1 MTRFWLQNAIVGLGA
16 GACAALLLSAQSRSA
31 LALLLYSLAA
41 LPILIAAI
49 GWTHWAGLLA
59 GIVAA
64 LGIAPAFGPANAF
77 GVLFGV
83 GLPAWWLGYLTLLAR
98 PDTTT
103 GELEW
108 YPPGRLLLWCA
119 VLGALA
125 MATSLIDL
133 VSGDATFLQTLR
145 QLVRQL
151 LRAQMQIPEGQP
163 LVIPGTDNPE
173 RLVDVLV
180 VLMAPIGA
188 LFSTLIEMV
197 DLWLAARILR
207 ISGRLKRPW
216 PDLAAMRLP
225 TATPLALAAALAAS
239 FVSGVPG
246 FVAALLA
253 GSLLFAYAVI
263 GFAVMHDITRHLHGR
278 VVMLI
283 GMYATVIVLVWPI
296 LLMGLLGLV
305 DTALDLRGR
314 VAAARGPP
322 APLA

>member
-1 MTRFWLQNAIVGLGA
+1 MTRFWLQNAMVGLGA
-16 GACAALLLSAQSRSA
+16 GVCAALLLSAQSRSA
-31 LALLLYSLAA
+31 LALLFYSLAA

-49 GWTHWAGLLA
+49 GWSHWAGLFA
-59 GIVAA
+59 AVVAA
-64 LGIAPAFGPANAF
+64 LGIAPAFGPSSAF

-98 PDTTT
+98 TDAAT

-125 MATSLIDL
+125 MATSLVDL
-133 VSGDATFLQTLR
+133 LSGDATFLQTLR
-145 QLVRQL
+145 ALVRRL
-151 LRAQMQIPEGQP
+151 LRAQLQIPQGQP
-163 LVIPGTDNPE
+163 LVVPGTDNPE
-173 RLVDVLV
+173 RLVDILV
-180 VLMAPIGA
+180 ILMAPVGA
-188 LFSTLIEMV
+188 LFSTLIEML

-225 TATPLALAAALAAS
+225 GATPLALAAALGAS
-239 FVSGVPG
+239 FISGVPG
-246 FVAALLA
+246 FVAALFA

-263 GFAVMHDITRHLHGR
+263 GFAVMHDITRHLNGR
-278 VVMLI
+278 AVMLI
-283 GMYATVIVLVWPI
+283 GMYATVIVLIWPI
-296 LLMGLLGLV
+296 VLMGLLGLL
-305 DTALDLRGR
+305 DTALDLRTR

-322 APLA
+322 SPLA

>member
-1 MTRFWLQNAIVGLGA
+1 MTRLWLQNAIVGLGA

-31 LALLLYSLAA
+31 LALVLYALAA

-49 GWTHWAGLLA
+49 GWSHWAGLLA
-59 GIVAA
+59 AIVAA
-64 LGIAPAFGPANAF
+64 LGIAPLFGPSNAF
-77 GVLFGV
+77 GVLFGI

-98 PDTTT
+98 PDAAT

-119 VLGALA
+119 ILGALA

-133 VSGDATFLQTLR
+133 ASGDATFLQTLR

-151 LRAQMQIPEGQP
+151 LRAQLQIPQGQP
-163 LVIPGTDNPE
+163 LVVPGTDNPE

-188 LFSTLIEMV
+188 LFSTLIEML
-197 DLWLAARILR
+197 DLWLAARVLR

-225 TATPLALAAALAAS
+225 ATTPVALAAALAAS
-239 FVSGVPG
+239 FVSGIPG

-263 GFAVMHDITRHLHGR
+263 GFAVMHDITRHLNGR
-278 VVMLI
+278 AVMLI
-283 GMYATVIVLVWPI
+283 GMYATVVVLIWPI
-296 LLMGLLGLV
+296 VLMGLLGLV

>member
-1 MTRFWLQNAIVGLGA
+1 MTRFWLQNAMIGA
-16 GACAALLLSAQSRSA
+16 GAGVCAALLLSVQSRSA

-49 GWTHWAGLLA
+49 GWSHWAGLVA
-59 GIVAA
+59 AIVAA
-64 LGIAPAFGPANAF
+64 LGIAAAFGPSNAF

-83 GLPAWWLGYLTLLAR
+83 ALPAWWLGYLTLLAR
-98 PDTTT
+98 
-103 GELEW
+103 
-108 YPPGRLLLWCA
+108 A
-119 VLGALA
+119 
-125 MATSLIDL
+125 
-133 VSGDATFLQTLR
+133 VSGDATFLETLR

-188 LFSTLIEMV
+188 LFSTLIEML

-225 TATPLALAAALAAS
+225 ATTPLALAAALAAS
-239 FVSGVPG
+239 FASGVPG
-246 FVAALLA
+246 FVAALVA

-278 VVMLI
+278 AVMLI
-283 GMYATVIVLVWPI
+283 GMYTTVIVLIWPV

>member
-1 MTRFWLQNAIVGLGA
+1 MTRFWLQNAMVGLGA
-16 GACAALLLSAQSRSA
+16 GACTALLLSAQSRSA
-31 LALLLYSLAA
+31 LGLLFYSLAA

-49 GWTHWAGLLA
+49 GWTHWAGL
-59 GIVAA
+59 IAA
-64 LGIAPAFGPANAF
+64 LVTVVGIAPAYGSSSAF

-83 GLPAWWLGYLTLLAR
+83 ALPAWWLGYLTLLAR
-98 PDTTT
+98 PDAAT

-125 MATSLIDL
+125 MGTSLIDL
-133 VSGDATFLQTLR
+133 ASDDATFLQTLR
-145 QLVRQL
+145 QLVRRL
-151 LRAQMQIPEGQP
+151 LRAQLQIPQGQP

-173 RLVDVLV
+173 RLVDILV
-180 VLMAPIGA
+180 VLMAPVGA
-188 LFSTLIEMV
+188 LFSTMIEML
-197 DLWLAARILR
+197 DLWLAGRILL

-225 TATPLALAAALAAS
+225 GAAPLALAAALAGS
-239 FVSGVPG
+239 FISGVPG
-246 FVAALLA
+246 FAAALFA

-263 GFAVMHDITRHLHGR
+263 GFAVMHDITRHLNGR
-278 VVMLI
+278 AVMLV
-283 GMYATVIVLVWPI
+283 GMYATVIVLIWPV
-296 LLMGLLGLV
+296 LLMGLLGLI
-305 DTALDLRGR
+305 DTALDLRAR

>member
-1 MTRFWLQNAIVGLGA
+1 MTRFWLQNAMVGLGA
-16 GACAALLLSAQSRSA
+16 GVCTALLLSAQSRSA
-31 LALLLYSLAA
+31 LGLLFYSLAA

-49 GWTHWAGLLA
+49 GWTHWAGL
-59 GIVAA
+59 IAA
-64 LGIAPAFGPANAF
+64 LVTVVGIAPAYGSSSAF

-83 GLPAWWLGYLTLLAR
+83 ALPAWWLGYLTLLAR
-98 PDTTT
+98 PDAAT

-125 MATSLIDL
+125 MGTSLIDL
-133 VSGDATFLQTLR
+133 ASDDATFLQTLR
-145 QLVRQL
+145 QLVRRL
-151 LRAQMQIPEGQP
+151 LRAQLQIPQGQP

-173 RLVDVLV
+173 RLVDILV
-180 VLMAPIGA
+180 VLMAPVGA
-188 LFSTLIEMV
+188 LFSTMIEML
-197 DLWLAARILR
+197 DLWLAGRILL

-225 TATPLALAAALAAS
+225 GAAPLALAAALAGS
-239 FVSGVPG
+239 FISGVPG
-246 FVAALLA
+246 FAAALFA

-263 GFAVMHDITRHLHGR
+263 GFAVMHDITRHLNGR
-278 VVMLI
+278 AVMLV
-283 GMYATVIVLVWPI
+283 GMYATVIVLIWPV
-296 LLMGLLGLV
+296 LLMGLLGLI
-305 DTALDLRGR
+305 DTALDLRAR

>member
-1 MTRFWLQNAIVGLGA
+1 
-16 GACAALLLSAQSRSA
+16 
-31 LALLLYSLAA
+31 
-41 LPILIAAI
+41 
-49 GWTHWAGLLA
+49 
-59 GIVAA
+59 
-64 LGIAPAFGPANAF
+64 
-77 GVLFGV
+77 
-83 GLPAWWLGYLTLLAR
+83 
-98 PDTTT
+98 
-103 GELEW
+103 
-108 YPPGRLLLWCA
+108 
-119 VLGALA
+119 
-125 MATSLIDL
+125 
-133 VSGDATFLQTLR
+133 
-145 QLVRQL
+145 
-151 LRAQMQIPEGQP
+151 MQIPEGQP

-188 LFSTLIEMV
+188 LFSTLIEML

-225 TATPLALAAALAAS
+225 ATTPLALAAALAAS
-239 FVSGVPG
+239 FASGVPG
-246 FVAALLA
+246 FVAALVA

-278 VVMLI
+278 AVMLI
-283 GMYATVIVLVWPI
+283 GMYTTVIVLIWPV

>member
-1 MTRFWLQNAIVGLGA
+1 MTRFWLQNAMIGA
-16 GACAALLLSAQSRSA
+16 GAGVCAALLLSVQSRSA

-49 GWTHWAGLLA
+49 GWSHWAGLVA
-59 GIVAA
+59 AIVAA
-64 LGIAPAFGPANAF
+64 LGIAAAFGPSNAF

-83 GLPAWWLGYLTLLAR
+83 ALPAWWLGYLTLLAR
-98 PDTTT
+98 ADAAT

-119 VLGALA
+119 ILGALA

-133 VSGDATFLQTLR
+133 VSGDATFLETLR

-188 LFSTLIEMV
+188 LFSTLIEML

-225 TATPLALAAALAAS
+225 ATTPLALAAALAAS
-239 FVSGVPG
+239 FASGVPG
-246 FVAALLA
+246 FVAALVA

-278 VVMLI
+278 AVMLI
-283 GMYATVIVLVWPI
+283 GMYTTVIVLIWPV

>member
-1 MTRFWLQNAIVGLGA
+1 V
-16 GACAALLLSAQSRSA
+16 QSKSA
-31 LALLLYSLAA
+31 LALLFYSLAS

-49 GWTHWAGLLA
+49 GWSHWAGLLA
-59 GIVAA
+59 GIVAS
-64 LGIAPAFGPANAF
+64 LGIAPAFGASSAF

-83 GLPAWWLGYLTLLAR
+83 VLPAWWLGYLTLLAR
-98 PDTTT
+98 ADTAT

-108 YPPGRLLLWCA
+108 YPTGRLLLWCA

-133 VSGDATFLQTLR
+133 VSGDASFMQTLR
-145 QLVRQL
+145 DLVRKL
-151 LRAQMQIPEGQP
+151 LRANFKIADGQP
-163 LVIPGTDNPE
+163 LVIPGIENPE
-173 RLVDVLV
+173 RLVDVLA
-180 VLMAPIGA
+180 VLMAPVGA
-188 LFSTLIEMV
+188 VISTLIEMV
-197 DLWLAARILR
+197 NLWLAGRILR
-207 ISGRLKRPW
+207 VSGRLKRPW

-225 TATPLALAAALAAS
+225 ASTPLALAAALAAS
-239 FVSGVPG
+239 FVPGAPG

-263 GFAVMHDITRHLHGR
+263 GFAVMHDITRHLGGR

-305 DTALDLRGR
+305 DSALDLRAR

-322 APLA
+322 ARLP

>member
-1 MTRFWLQNAIVGLGA
+1 MKRFWLQSAMIGLGA
-16 GACAALLLSAQSRSA
+16 GVCAALLLSAQSRSA

-49 GWTHWAGLLA
+49 GWSHWTGLLA
-59 GIVAA
+59 AIVAA
-64 LGIAPAFGPANAF
+64 LGVAPVFGPSSAF

-98 PDTTT
+98 TDAAT

-125 MATSLIDL
+125 MATSLFDL
-133 VSGDATFLQTLR
+133 LSGDASFLQTLR
-145 QLVRQL
+145 ELVRRL
-151 LRAQMQIPEGQP
+151 LRAQLQIPQGQP
-163 LVIPGTDNPE
+163 LVVPGTDNPE

-180 VLMAPIGA
+180 VLMAPVGA
-188 LFSTLIEMV
+188 LFSTLIEML
-197 DLWLAARILR
+197 DLWLAARILS

-216 PDLAAMRLP
+216 PDLAALRLP
-225 TATPLALAAALAAS
+225 NATPLALAAALAGS
-239 FVSGVPG
+239 FISGVPG
-246 FVAALLA
+246 FVAALFA

-263 GFAVMHDITRHLHGR
+263 GFAVMHDITRHLNGR
-278 VVMLI
+278 AVMLI
-283 GMYATVIVLVWPI
+283 GMYATVIVLIWPI
-296 LLMGLLGLV
+296 VLMGLLGLI
-305 DTALDLRGR
+305 DTALDLRAR

-322 APLA
+322 SPLA

>member
-1 MTRFWLQNAIVGLGA
+1 MTRFWLQSTTIGLGA

-31 LALLLYSLAA
+31 LSLVLYALAA

-49 GWTHWAGLLA
+49 GWSHWAGLLA

-98 PDTTT
+98 PDAAT

-207 ISGRLKRPW
+207 VSGRLKRPW

-225 TATPLALAAALAAS
+225 AATPLALAAALAAS

-283 GMYATVIVLVWPI
+283 GMYATVIVLIWPI
-296 LLMGLLGLV
+296 LLMGLLGLI
-305 DTALDLRGR
+305 DTALDLRRR

>member
-1 MTRFWLQNAIVGLGA
+1 MTRFWLQNALVGLGA
-16 GACAALLLSAQSRSA
+16 GVCSALLLSAQSKSA
-31 LALLLYSLAA
+31 LALLLYSLAS

-49 GWTHWAGLLA
+49 GWSHWAGLVA

-64 LGIAPAFGPANAF
+64 LAIAPAFAASSAF
-77 GVLFGV
+77 GVLLGV

-98 PDTTT
+98 TDTAT

-119 VLGALA
+119 ILGALA
-125 MATSLIDL
+125 MGTSLIDL
-133 VSGDATFLQTLR
+133 AGGDATFMQTLR

-151 LRAQMQIPEGQP
+151 LRAQMEIPEGQP

-188 LFSTLIEMV
+188 LFSTLVEMV
-197 DLWLAARILR
+197 DLWLAAQVVR

-225 TATPLALAAALAAS
+225 ATTPFALAAALAAA
-239 FVSGVPG
+239 FAPGIPG
-246 FVAALLA
+246 FLAALFA
-253 GSLLFAYAVI
+253 GSLLFAYAVV

-278 VVMLI
+278 LFMLV
-283 GMYATVIVLVWPI
+283 GMYATVIVLIWPI
-296 LLMGLLGLV
+296 LLMGLLGLI
-305 DTALDLRGR
+305 DSAIDLRGR

>member
-1 MTRFWLQNAIVGLGA
+1 MTRLWLQNAMIGLGA
-16 GACAALLLSAQSRSA
+16 GICAALLLSAQSKSA

-49 GWTHWAGLLA
+49 GWSHWAGLLA

-64 LGIAPAFGPANAF
+64 LAIALAFDPSNAF

-83 GLPAWWLGYLTLLAR
+83 ALPAWWLGYLTLLAR
-98 PDTTT
+98 ADTAT

-125 MATSLIDL
+125 MATSLIDIA
-133 VSGDATFLQTLR
+133 SGDATFMQTLR

-151 LRAQMQIPEGQP
+151 LRVQMKIPQGQP
-163 LVIPGTDNPE
+163 LVVPGIDNPE

-180 VLMAPIGA
+180 VLMAPVGA

-197 DLWLAARILR
+197 DLWLAARVLR

-225 TATPLALAAALAAS
+225 AVTPLALAAALAAS
-239 FVSGVPG
+239 FAPGVPG
-246 FVAALLA
+246 FAAALLA
-253 GSLLFAYAVI
+253 GSLMFAYAVI
-263 GFAVMHDITRHLHGR
+263 GFAVMHDITRHLQGR
-278 VVMLI
+278 VVMLV
-283 GMYATVIVLVWPI
+283 GMYATVIVLIWPV
-296 LLMGLLGLV
+296 LLMGLLGLI